1 MDISNATAIPN
12 STQLSQIQ
20 HSYPKFHSVIP
31 NSTQLSQN
39 QHSYPKFHSVIPNST
54 QLSQNQYSYPKF
66 NNKEKLRR
74 VKLPYKGKSIVEYCS
89 GARLNSLRDL
99 QAILCIISAESFE
112 QFVLQFI
119 SV

>member
-1 MDISNATAIPN
+1 MQQLSQIPHGYLKCNSYPKFHMDISNATAIPN

-39 QHSYPKFHSVIPNST
+39 QHSYPKF
-54 QLSQNQYSYPKF
+54 

-74 VKLPYKGKSIVEYCS
+74 VKQPYKGKSIVEYCS
-89 GARLNSLRDL
+89 G
-99 QAILCIISAESFE
+99 
-112 QFVLQFI
+112 
-119 SV
+119 